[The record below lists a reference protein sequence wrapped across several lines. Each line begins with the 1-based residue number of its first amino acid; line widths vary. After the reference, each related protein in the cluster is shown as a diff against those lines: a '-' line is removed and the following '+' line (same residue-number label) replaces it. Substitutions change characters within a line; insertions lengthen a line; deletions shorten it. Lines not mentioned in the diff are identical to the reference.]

1 MTYSVSINGVL
12 TDPEHATISIFDH
25 GFLFG
30 DSVYEVVRTVH
41 GRIFAFEPHIDRLF
55 SSAQQIG
62 LTIPWSREDLRRDVV
77 KLLEHSQMKEE
88 AYVRLILTRGVG
100 ELNIDP
106 SSCQSPQIILI
117 AKPLPRLPASA
128 YTDGIVLSLVN
139 TKRNSK
145 HATNPGIKSGNYLN
159 NVLAL
164 IEARNN
170 QALEAVMLNEN
181 GFITECTTSNI
192 FMVKDSK
199 ILTPALDC
207 GLLAGV
213 TRKLILS
220 RARAE
225 GLIVEEGFFKPED
238 LLEVDEAFITSTT
251 RDVVPVSRIDER
263 SLGKVPGPIT
273 KRVAALY
280 QEEVKHHL
288 DKDCPLP
295 HLAL

>member
-1 MTYSVSINGVL
+1 MTYFVSINGVL
-12 TDPEHATISIFDH
+12 TDPDKATISIFDH

-30 DSVYEVVRTVH
+30 DSVYEVVRTIH

-55 SSAQQIG
+55 ASAEQIG
-62 LTIPWSREDLRRDVV
+62 LEIPWSKEKLRQDVV
-77 KLLEHSQMKEE
+77 ELLSKSELQSE

-106 SSCQSPQIILI
+106 SSCLTPQMILI
-117 AKPLPRLPASA
+117 AKPLPRLPESA
-128 YTDGIVLSLVN
+128 YTEGIVLSLVN

-164 IEARNN
+164 MEARKNK
-170 QALEAVMLNEN
+170 ALEAVMLNEN
-181 GFITECTTSNI
+181 GFITECSTSNV

-199 ILTPALDC
+199 ILTPSLEC

-213 TRKLILS
+213 TRKLILK

-225 GLIVEEGFFKPED
+225 GLPVEEGFFKPED
-238 LLEVDEAFITSTT
+238 LLAADEAFITSTT
-251 RDVVPVSRIDER
+251 RDVVPVSDIDER
-263 SLGKVPGPIT
+263 SLGEVPGPIT
-273 KRVAALY
+273 KRVAELY
-280 QEEVKHHL
+280 QEEIKNHL

-295 HLAL
+295 HLAP